1 METGETKPLYYK
13 RVIWL
18 KDKEKPRE
26 ASEVFINLL
35 KDNTYIFK
43 QFDVV
48 LHVKELVDFRHTKN
62 AYEYFEE
69 LRTIEDSLKTLCII
83 NHEEDSYIARDIML
97 SKVTKLW
104 TSFKTAYI
112 NYNKETTSLVKS
124 FNYIIKSENLV
135 DRLTCVIQS
144 GR

>member
-1 METGETKPLYYK
+1 MYYK

-18 KDKEKPRE
+18 KDRENPRE

-35 KDNTYIFK
+35 KDSTYIFK
-43 QFDVV
+43 QFDIV
-48 LHVKELVDFRHTKN
+48 LHIKELVDFRHTKN

-69 LRTIEDSLKTLCII
+69 LKTIEDNLKTLCII
-83 NHEEDSYIARDIML
+83 NHEAESYIARDVML

-112 NYNKETTSLVKS
+112 NYNKEVTPLVKS
-124 FNYIIKSENLV
+124 FNYIIKSENLI

>member
-18 KDKEKPRE
+18 KDREKPRE
-26 ASEVFINLL
+26 ASEVFISLL

-43 QFDVV
+43 QFDIV
-48 LHVKELVDFRHTKN
+48 LHIKELVDFRHTKN

-69 LRTIEDSLKTLCII
+69 LRTIEDGVKTLCII
-83 NHEEDSYIARDIML
+83 NHEAENYIPRDIML

-104 TSFKTAYI
+104 TSFRTAYI
-112 NYNKETTSLVKS
+112 NYNKQATALVKS
-124 FNYIIKSENLV
+124 FNYIIGSDNLV
-135 DRLTCVIQS
+135 DRLTCIIKS